1 MLRSKQC
8 GKHWESST
16 HTYSLSTYS
25 VQATVHLNPQNFQ
38 DSVSALNYSEEGGG
52 MPRHHLHYFVSTS
65 AVGKGYF
72 NIKMPRNY
80 HIKWKIRARERLF
93 V

>member
-16 HTYSLSTYS
+16 HRYSLSTYS

-52 MPRHHLHYFVSTS
+52 MASSSPSLLLFLLQLWWVRDTS
-65 AVGKGYF
+65 
-72 NIKMPRNY
+72 I
-80 HIKWKIRARERLF
+80 
-93 V
+93 